1 MPKPTLRGEFLL
13 FITALIWGTSFV
25 AQRVGMEHIG
35 PFTFTATRFLIGA
48 LSLLAFILVMR
59 AIAPAQ
65 EPSAPAQSSN
75 LLKGGL
81 ACGLAL
87 FLAIS
92 FQQFGIQYT
101 SAGKAGF
108 ITALYILL
116 VPVFGLFL
124 RKRVSRKLWL
134 GVALAVAGLYLL
146 TVTGG
151 FSIGRGDL
159 IVLGGTVFWAVHI
172 LVIDHFA
179 PKVDASKLSL
189 LQFFIA
195 GAISAVVAGLF
206 ETVEFGA
213 ILKSAGP
220 ILYAG
225 IVVVGVAYTLQVFGQ
240 KTAHPSVAAI
250 ILSLESVFAV
260 LSGMLLLGEVMTAR
274 EIAGCV
280 LMFAAV
286 LIAEAKPPDR
296 IDEIAL
302 DKK

>member
-1 MPKPTLRGEFLL
+1 MPKLALRGELLL

-35 PFTFTATRFLIGA
+35 PFTFTATRFLVGA
-48 LSLLAFILVMR
+48 LSLLAFILVTR
-59 AIAPAQ
+59 AFAPALK
-65 EPSAPAQSSN
+65 PSAPAASAD

-146 TVTGG
+146 TVTEG
-151 FSIGRGDL
+151 FSIGSGDL

-179 PKVDASKLSL
+179 PKVDASKLSF

-213 ILKSAGP
+213 ILKSAAP

-286 LIAEAKPPDR
+286 LIAETKPQPQPTPSG
-296 IDEIAL
+296 AA
-302 DKK
+302 